1 MLQIVA
7 AGALAAG
14 GSPAQPVLAP
24 ERSRAPA
31 IPDISTA
38 EGLQEQCSTE
48 DAERAGYPSCSQPNL
63 KCKNATAD
71 WPKCVPPGDSYK
83 LRFGQGSNFPIGAW
97 WPPPTHEPS
106 PELKA
111 YVEANFTMVMVGDR
125 DPEGCQ
131 DKDHYKDTW
140 KMVMRQLDVVE
151 EHGLQALIDGYVC
164 SSWGGPQV
172 QGDGA
177 ALPFFGEEENGPPGA
192 WVDHAI
198 THKPTPREVEYIT
211 QNLRHRKSVV
221 GVLLADDAQDMEGN
235 ELNAMAAIK
244 RKTPEIFPWV
254 NQIMDPSHTAWL
266 ARAGFPYIM
275 PELYSMTGV
284 GMAAEQASPQPQQP
298 YNPRSRLRLSLLP
311 PPSTLALSSH
321 IPLTPLSPPW
331 HLLSRPL
338 LP

>member
-1 MLQIVA
+1 MTAIGNPFVSKGARGERQGPMLQIVA

-221 GVLLADDAQDMEGN
+221 GLLLAFQ
-235 ELNAMAAIK
+235 AA
-244 RKTPEIFPWV
+244 
-254 NQIMDPSHTAWL
+254 
-266 ARAGFPYIM
+266 G
-275 PELYSMTGV
+275 GC
-284 GMAAEQASPQPQQP
+284 
-298 YNPRSRLRLSLLP
+298 
-311 PPSTLALSSH
+311 
-321 IPLTPLSPPW
+321 
-331 HLLSRPL
+331 
-338 LP
+338 

>member
-1 MLQIVA
+1 MLLRAIRKSDA
-7 AGALAAG
+7 RKLALAAQG
-14 GSPAQPVLAP
+14 FEVENVFVDDLW
-24 ERSRAPA
+24 
-31 IPDISTA
+31 
-38 EGLQEQCSTE
+38 E

-151 EHGLQALIDGYVC
+151 EYGLQALIDGYVC

-221 GVLLADDAQDMEGN
+221 GVLLADDASAAGLSYVSLQEAGRRGATAKVLRFQAVWRGHVARRQAPP
-235 ELNAMAAIK
+235 ERAASTMAHA
-244 RKTPEIFPWV
+244 
-254 NQIMDPSHTAWL
+254 
-266 ARAGFPYIM
+266 
-275 PELYSMTGV
+275 
-284 GMAAEQASPQPQQP
+284 
-298 YNPRSRLRLSLLP
+298 
-311 PPSTLALSSH
+311 
-321 IPLTPLSPPW
+321 
-331 HLLSRPL
+331 
-338 LP
+338 